1 MTTNVADLPF
11 NKTELPSRDIPR
23 ETLSHV
29 TDPQVTQ
36 SYVPPK
42 EPEYIDRQI
51 PDMKQSKMDR
61 LLEEFRIPIMVGVV
75 YLLFEMPM
83 TQSMLLRMAPTLL
96 ADSSTGL
103 LFKSVS
109 FAFAFYSVAM
119 GLEYMSK
126 P

>member
-29 TDPQVTQ
+29 TDNQVTQ

-42 EPEYIDRQI
+42 EPDYIHRQL
-51 PDMKQSKMDR
+51 PDLKQSKMDK
-61 LLEEFRIPIMVGVV
+61 LLDEFRIPIMVGVV

-83 TQSMLLRMAPTLL
+83 VQAFLLRTAPGLL
-96 ADSSTGL
+96 ADASTGL

-109 FAFAFYSVAM
+109 FALVFYSVSM

>member
-11 NKTELPSRDIPR
+11 NKAELPSRDIPR
-23 ETLSHV
+23 ETVDHV
-29 TDPQVTQ
+29 TDTQVTQ
-36 SYVPPK
+36 QYVPPRA
-42 EPEYIDRQI
+42 PEYIERPPDRQ
-51 PDMKQSKMDR
+51 SKIDK

-83 TQSMLLRMAPTLL
+83 SQAFLLRTAPSLL

-109 FAFAFYSVAM
+109 FACAFYAVSM